1 MRGIVP
7 YFARRVL
14 LFALA
19 VFFVTGF
26 MGLPCTVYLTFADEV
41 DEDTD
46 EDDDEDDSEDDTE
59 DDEDDSDDED
69 IPYTIKEVR
78 GSLEV
83 DPTEAA
89 DIEEVKDYLDMD
101 LDATVSAVS
110 DPSSVEEWHE
120 IDADVVWDD
129 SPQGYDAS
137 KKENY
142 SFTWSGTIKQGDTI
156 YYSDEDK
163 EAEALSDIS
172 VTVTVTVTGD
182 SSSVSDNETEEE
194 EDQADTDTEVD
205 TGSALVVWDKSKGN
219 VEIVTEGL
227 DSGLAEDILSYQVE
241 AGGENSKAIEGALKD
256 GKKITLA
263 FSASSNDDKVSSDIK
278 SRMKEESLNYDDYAE
293 VGGFFDLTLTAKIEG
308 DAKSYNISD
317 TGDDIALS
325 VKIPD
330 NLQKSARLYNIV
342 RYHEDEA
349 EVLNDSF
356 EELIDGGLSFE
367 TSYFSEYAIA
377 YTDGDDELSENE
389 DEEAEEE
396 EAESIEEDDDDEYD
410 VDYDE
415 EDDTEDA
422 PAGSDDVAGNSLV
435 RAPRTGIA
443 FTIGRIIYCIFV
455 VSIISLCSYILY
467 KDA

>member
-46 EDDDEDDSEDDTE
+46 EDDDEDDSEDDPE

-83 DPTEAA
+83 DPSEAA

-172 VTVTVTVTGD
+172 VTVTVTVTGN
-182 SSSVSDNETEEE
+182 SSSVSDNETKDEEE
-194 EDQADTDTEVD
+194 EEKEAGTATDA
-205 TGSALVVWDKSKGN
+205 GSALVSWDKSRGN
-219 VEIVTEGL
+219 VEIGTEGL
-227 DSGLAEDILSYQVE
+227 DTELAEEILSYQVE
-241 AGGENSKAIEGALKD
+241 AGGESSKAIEGALKD
-256 GKKITLA
+256 GKKITLV

-278 SRMKEESLNYDDYAE
+278 
-293 VGGFFDLTLTAKIEG
+293 
-308 DAKSYNISD
+308 
-317 TGDDIALS
+317 
-325 VKIPD
+325 
-330 NLQKSARLYNIV
+330 
-342 RYHEDEA
+342 
-349 EVLNDSF
+349 
-356 EELIDGGLSFE
+356 
-367 TSYFSEYAIA
+367 
-377 YTDGDDELSENE
+377 
-389 DEEAEEE
+389 
-396 EAESIEEDDDDEYD
+396 
-410 VDYDE
+410 
-415 EDDTEDA
+415 
-422 PAGSDDVAGNSLV
+422 
-435 RAPRTGIA
+435 
-443 FTIGRIIYCIFV
+443 
-455 VSIISLCSYILY
+455 
-467 KDA
+467 